1 MSKKKESVKNSLKQF
16 QEFFYIYAR
25 NLTDLEKPKIR
36 ENEPETSDS
45 IKSEGTGREQIE
57 ENVELLPT

>member
-1 MSKKKESVKNSLKQF
+1 
-16 QEFFYIYAR
+16 
-25 NLTDLEKPKIR
+25 LTDLEKPKIR

-57 ENVELLPT
+57 ENGQTQQQLDFRETFREKVAKF